1 MRGGKA
7 AVVSNMSLREMAW
20 SRRAFLGAVGGAL
33 TGMTAYSLPGGA
45 NAASRHPQR
54 GGTLRFATR
63 SDATG
68 LDPHRNTI
76 YPVSMPLAAMSQG
89 LLDLN
94 LRSEPVPGIAS
105 EWEAA
110 PDLLTYTFKLRQG
123 VLFHNG
129 RVVDAAAVKWNF
141 ARLKNPQTSSAF
153 ARTALENLKD
163 VVVLDQY
170 TVRCHLHQP
179 SAAFPAD
186 VVYYPCTLIA
196 PDSEARADTHPI
208 GCGPFKFVRWER
220 NNVTELVRFE
230 NYFETDAAGNSL
242 PYLDRLF
249 GYPKKEDQVRLTS
262 LRAGEVDLVDTMSY
276 TDAATFAKKYAG
288 KLQTWDVPTLGTSFL
303 VFNLDKG
310 PFTDQRL
317 RQAAAHATD
326 HDAIH
331 HAVFYGRG
339 DVAKGFYAPASS
351 WHTAE
356 ARSWPAYDPDKARA
370 LLRQANAVG
379 VAVLLQAEDAY
390 PYLKQTGELLQAMW
404 SEVGFK
410 VKLDVLSAPILRQ
423 KRRDRE
429 FHADSM
435 AASYRFDPDGWFS
448 RYFLSTSPSTQ
459 EHSGFRDERV
469 DRLIVE
475 ARQTADPRKR
485 RELYT
490 EIESLVN
497 EALPILYMH
506 HLTLLEAGSMKLQGY
521 APAISGLFSTKG
533 AGIRSAWLT

>member
-1 MRGGKA
+1 M
-7 AVVSNMSLREMAW
+7 L
-20 SRRAFLGAVGGAL
+20 
-33 TGMTAYSLPGGA
+33 
-45 NAASRHPQR
+45 
-54 GGTLRFATR
+54 
-63 SDATG
+63 
-68 LDPHRNTI
+68 
-76 YPVSMPLAAMSQG
+76 LAAMSQG

-94 LRSEPVPGIAS
+94 LRSEPVPGIAR
-105 EWEAA
+105 EWEAT

-129 RVVDAAAVKWNF
+129 RAVDAAAVKWNF
-141 ARLKNPQTSSAF
+141 ARLKNPQTSTAF
-153 ARTALENLKD
+153 TRTALENLKD

-170 TVRCHLHQP
+170 TVRCHLYQP

-186 VVYYPCTLIA
+186 VVYYPCSLIA
-196 PDSEARADTHPI
+196 PDSDRQAHIHPI

-230 NYFETDAAGNSL
+230 NYFETDAEGNSL

-262 LRAGEVDLVDTMSY
+262 LRTGEVDLVDTMSY
-276 TDAATFAKKYAG
+276 TAAANFAKRYAG
-288 KLQTWDVPTLGTSFL
+288 KLQTWEVPTLGTSFL

-310 PFTDQRL
+310 PFTDKRL

-326 HDAIH
+326 HNAIH
-331 HAVFYGRG
+331 EAVFYGRG
-339 DVAKGFYAPASS
+339 EVAKGFYAPVSP
-351 WHTAE
+351 WHAAE
-356 ARSWPAYDPDKARA
+356 AQSWPTYDPEKART
-370 LLRQANAVG
+370 LLQQARAVG
-379 VAVLLQAEDAY
+379 VEVLLQAEDTY
-390 PYLKQTGELLQAMW
+390 PYLKQTGELIQAMW

-423 KRRDRE
+423 KRRNRE

-459 EHSGFRDERV
+459 EHSGFRNERV
-469 DRLIVE
+469 DKLIIE
-475 ARQTADPRKR
+475 ARQTANVQKR
-485 RELYT
+485 LALYT
-490 EIESLVN
+490 EIEGLVN

-521 APAISGLFSTKG
+521 QPAISGVFSTQG
-533 AGIRSAWLT
+533 AGIRAAWLA